1 MMIRQ
6 IKAPFFKTIRHKGML
21 ATVISCSLNSGRM
34 RYAPTVGGEKQNIND
49 TPPSHKTATPDGMA
63 VNKQHFM
70 RKRSYSL
77 FISAPGTGVRVQYP
91 WEVIWATNSPEALR
105 ISTT

>member
-1 MMIRQ
+1 MF
-6 IKAPFFKTIRHKGML
+6 A
-21 ATVISCSLNSGRM
+21 AVISCSPTSGRM

-49 TPPSHKTATPDGMA
+49 SPPSHKTATPGGMA

-70 RKRSYSL
+70 RKRSYS
-77 FISAPGTGVRVQYP
+77 FFNSAPGTSVRVQYP